1 MTKRLIFA
9 TLTIAFLAIFT
20 GCDNK
25 ETNPLNPDTGKLFVT
40 STPTNADVY
49 VNGTNRGKTG
59 DSLTL
64 NAGTYSVTLKKTLY
78 KDTTFSVTIVAN
90 QTITR
95 NITLSAASFTI
106 SSTPAGA
113 KIYLNGV
120 NTGSVTPA
128 GITLALGTN
137 TITLSLSGYNDTT
150 FTIPADSA
158 NISRSITLVK
168 IPLVEYT
175 SVRIYESNSTAAV
188 PSGLILSTGRAS
200 LIGSGVS
207 KDSVD
212 IYYKTNGFLVAS
224 AKDNI
229 FNLPRETFF
238 KIGGGTTITDGED
251 SPAKD
256 ATWTLSVGD
265 RETNYFF
272 LYTTDQ
278 HYAKMKITGFGGGT
292 GVSDPTYIELR
303 WYFNQTKNDRK
314 F

>member
-9 TLTIAFLAIFT
+9 TLTIAVLAIFT

-40 STPTNADVY
+40 SSPTNADVF

-78 KDTTFSVTIVAN
+78 KDTTFSVTVVAN
-90 QTITR
+90 QTVTR
-95 NITLSAASFTI
+95 NITLKVASFTI

-158 NISRSITLVK
+158 NISRSITLTE
-168 IPLVEYT
+168 IPLFKKT
-175 SVRIYESNSTAAV
+175 VRIYESNSSTAFQ
-188 PSGLILSTGRAS
+188 SGLILSSGNAS
-200 LIGSGVS
+200 LIGSGTS
-207 KDSVD
+207 RDSVD
-212 IYYKTNGFLVAS
+212 IYYKTNGYLVAS

-238 KIGGGTTITDGED
+238 KVGGGQNITDGED
-251 SPAKD
+251 SPSKD
-256 ATWTLSVGD
+256 ATWTLSVTD
-265 RETNYFF
+265 REANYFF
-272 LYTTDQ
+272 LYTKDQ
-278 HYAKMKITGFGGGT
+278 HYVKMKITGYGGGGT
-292 GVSDPTYIELR
+292 VSDPAYVELTYQ
-303 WYFNQTKNDRK
+303 FNKTPNNRS